1 MISGELFEY
10 RLETEVG
17 AVEVLAEVRVDGTSL
32 ELHDIVVYP
41 ATDDALAVGAASLL
55 AAARSQLFSEFVL
68 LGFQTLLVTGTGLT
82 GSRPGRR
89 VRIRIDL
96 LREVS

>member
-1 MISGELFEY
+1 MH
-10 RLETEVG
+10 
-17 AVEVLAEVRVDGTSL
+17 VDGRSL

-41 ATDDALAVGAASLL
+41 ATDDALPVGAAHLL
-55 AAARSQLFSEFVL
+55 AAARGQVFPELVR
-68 LGFQTLLVTGTGLT
+68 LGFQTLLVTGTRLT

-89 VRIRIDL
+89 VQVRIDL

>member
-1 MISGELFEY
+1 MISGELFEC
-10 RLETEVG
+10 RLETEAG
-17 AVEVLAEVRVDGTSL
+17 AIEVLAEVRVDDTSL
-32 ELHDIVVYP
+32 E
-41 ATDDALAVGAASLL
+41 
-55 AAARSQLFSEFVL
+55 RSQVFSELVL
-68 LGFQTLLVTGTGLT
+68 MGFETLLVTGTRVT

>member
-1 MISGELFEY
+1 MISGELFEC

-17 AVEVLAEVRVDGTSL
+17 AIEVLAEVRVDGTL
-32 ELHDIVVYP
+32 IELHDIVVYP
-41 ATDDALAVGAASLL
+41 ATDHALAVGAASLL
-55 AAARSQLFSEFVL
+55 SAARSQVFSEFVL
-68 LGFQTLLVTGTGLT
+68 LGFETLLVTGTRLT

-89 VRIRIDL
+89 VRVRIDL